1 MLKIYNY
8 FNQYG
13 DGFFRELL
21 YSDIKIKGF
30 ENEFK
35 YLSNIHYFNIL
46 LAGFTGSGKST
57 FINTII
63 GEKKAF
69 TLSGKSTG
77 TYRSNYYIHKKYP
90 IKLIDVCGFADGT
103 EGESNF
109 DSLNSIYN
117 QDNNNIAIDQYFN
130 DIFTFFGDKR
140 NNIHLLIYFNIY
152 NNKYD
157 VLPGEKKFIN
167 LAKSNNIPIIFV
179 VNKCEE
185 KIFNNEDEMEE
196 LKETVNDSR
205 KGTIYEDCKTIFIN
219 CIQKK
224 GLDELLSTIFEEYE
238 KNIIPEEN
246 LSKLKSNDNTIEYIQ
261 DIFKNSFFFGDFKP
275 DDILLNDSL
284 LTSVLDIKTLI
295 VKFAGYYEGKLT
307 IISSIY
313 VFFNILYNK
322 INKDENN
329 NFFPLLTNLV
339 QKIYKNFGF
348 EKTQEECNN
357 FIKKNIKDYFKLEI
371 IKDNNDDDSLEGNTE
386 NVKGF
391 SDEFDKYKFLKDYSY
406 LGKLFWNSDL
416 NYRLEENI
424 ESDWLI
430 NDNIEDNEKKFKD
443 KLFTEEEDD
452 DELIESDE
460 LLNYIKKDFGLY
472 KDEVNLSPKIIM
484 KIKIFYISYICNE
497 LIDSICGQL
506 NKKGFKYK
514 SISDFY
520 YNVSFLYNDAI
531 NGFNGIR
538 EDLRNEKEN
547 LENYIELKKQGIGEK
562 PKTIIVKNKD

>member
-1 MLKIYNY
+1 
-8 FNQYG
+8 
-13 DGFFRELL
+13 
-21 YSDIKIKGF
+21 
-30 ENEFK
+30 
-35 YLSNIHYFNIL
+35 
-46 LAGFTGSGKST
+46 
-57 FINTII
+57 
-63 GEKKAF
+63 
-69 TLSGKSTG
+69 
-77 TYRSNYYIHKKYP
+77 
-90 IKLIDVCGFADGT
+90 
-103 EGESNF
+103 
-109 DSLNSIYN
+109 
-117 QDNNNIAIDQYFN
+117 
-130 DIFTFFGDKR
+130 
-140 NNIHLLIYFNIY
+140 
-152 NNKYD
+152 
-157 VLPGEKKFIN
+157 
-167 LAKSNNIPIIFV
+167 
-179 VNKCEE
+179 
-185 KIFNNEDEMEE
+185 MEE

-275 DDILLNDSL
+275 DDILLNVSL

-329 NFFPLLTNLV
+329 NFFPLLTKLV

-348 EKTQEECNN
+348 EKTQEECNK

-430 NDNIEDNEKKFKD
+430 NDNIEGNEKELKD

-472 KDEVNLSPKIIM
+472 KDEVNLSQKIIM